1 VSIEPGKLEELSL
14 EQRER
19 ALAYLLEK
27 LHVFQSSKQQRVLG
41 LSHQLDPAVSLPPIA
56 SSPVRHQAREVYGC
70 VTIGSPSRLPCVH
83 KVLLSSNSQALTSPH
98 VSPGRSVC
106 RFDASQQAG

>member
-1 VSIEPGKLEELSL
+1 MSIEPGKLEELSL

-41 LSHQLDPAVSLPPIA
+41 LSHQLDPAVSLPPFA

-70 VTIGSPSRLPCVH
+70 VTVAGPPRLPCVH
-83 KVLLSSNSQALTSPH
+83 VQL
-98 VSPGRSVC
+98 
-106 RFDASQQAG
+106 

>member
-1 VSIEPGKLEELSL
+1 MSIEPGKLEELSL

-56 SSPVRHQAREVYGC
+56 TSPVRHQAREVYGC
-70 VTIGSPSRLPCVH
+70 VMVTGTSRLPCVH
-83 KVLLSSNSQALTSPH
+83 MYLCSSNSQALPC
-98 VSPGRSVC
+98 VRSTLEPSVW
-106 RFDASQQAG
+106 